1 MEVMN
6 NILETCIECLPS
18 SFLICKHFLYFLY
31 TLPFCFRDTEECEDS
46 SYEAHTSVQPEGGG
60 PTCNRAIRHLEH
72 PFTVHTDGHGEVHED
87 LAGDE
92 AEDEAGADVD
102 GVGDGPH
109 PRRQHL
115 GHHDP
120 DQRAV
125 AAVTQEQ
132 EDHWG

>member
-1 MEVMN
+1 M
-6 NILETCIECLPS
+6 
-18 SFLICKHFLYFLY
+18 
-31 TLPFCFRDTEECEDS
+31 R
-46 SYEAHTSVQPEGGG
+46 HTPPYSQKVAG
-60 PTCNRAIRHLEH
+60 PPA
-72 PFTVHTDGHGEVHED
+72 TVHEYDTWNTHSLFYTNGHGEVHED

-102 GVGDGPH
+102 GVGDGSH

>member
-1 MEVMN
+1 MWRVHLQPCTN
-6 NILETCIECLPS
+6 TTLGTPIH
-18 SFLICKHFLYFLY
+18 SFCY
-31 TLPFCFRDTEECEDS
+31 T
-46 SYEAHTSVQPEGGG
+46 
-60 PTCNRAIRHLEH
+60 N
-72 PFTVHTDGHGEVHED
+72 GHGEVHED

>member
-1 MEVMN
+1 MRHTPPYSQKVAGPPA
-6 NILETCIECLPS
+6 TVQCDTW
-18 SFLICKHFLYFLY
+18 Y
-31 TLPFCFRDTEECEDS
+31 THSLFYT
-46 SYEAHTSVQPEGGG
+46 
-60 PTCNRAIRHLEH
+60 N
-72 PFTVHTDGHGEVHED
+72 GHGEVHED